1 MEENGTCVL
10 LPQAGKCFFLVA
22 DSEVLSFHSSAAEK
36 QCLTYQHGDLI
47 FSN

>member
-1 MEENGTCVL
+1 MLVL
-10 LPQAGKCFFLVA
+10 WAGESFIPVA
-22 DSEVLSFHSSAAEK
+22 ESEALLFHSSAAEE

>member
-1 MEENGTCVL
+1 ML
-10 LPQAGKCFFLVA
+10 RAGESFIPVA
-22 DSEVLSFHSSAAEK
+22 DSETLSFHSSAAEK

>member
-1 MEENGTCVL
+1 ML
-10 LPQAGKCFFLVA
+10 LLCAGNYCSS
-22 DSEVLSFHSSAAEK
+22 DVLSFRGSAAET